1 MTCLS
6 LSNFL
11 AAITLILPCLLWSA
25 ATAADDGETQAC
37 ADRTLSVG
45 FYAFFE
51 PVSYSADADPDSP
64 DFDTQLGYEA
74 DLLNAMESVGLSFTQ
89 RAIATWDEI
98 WLRSAGEDFDIMLG
112 GITILDSRRYDADGE
127 EQIAFTSSHM
137 TFRQSLLVR
146 AEDAERL
153 HSYDALTSDV
163 RVGAVP
169 STTGES
175 RLLEITG
182 LTDAHGT
189 LLAGAQVETPQGI
202 VVADGSSDFV
212 ITAADESD
220 NLAGRTRLLPP
231 GDSRPQV
238 VYLGVELGENELIEA
253 LYAGDIDAIARGQ
266 IGNGL
271 AAAASADELV
281 VSVLD
286 ESLEYGGFSIDMHAV
301 ELRECL
307 NDKIDWL
314 TDGGRLDYQDWL
326 DDPTIFMRR
335 ADLWNARKE
344 AG

>member
-1 MTCLS
+1 MLRALLIALLLVLLCL
-6 LSNFL
+6 
-11 AAITLILPCLLWSA
+11 PVG
-25 ATAADDGETQAC
+25 AADDDSTPC

-64 DFDTQLGYEA
+64 DFDTHLGYEA
-74 DLLNAMESVGLSFTQ
+74 DLLSALESLGDAGLSFTRQ
-89 RAIATWDEI
+89 GIALWDEI
-98 WLRSAGEDFDIMLG
+98 WLRSATPDYDLVVG
-112 GITILDSRRYDADGE
+112 GITNLDSRRYDADGE
-127 EQIAFTSSHM
+127 EQIAFTSSHI

-153 HSYDALTSDV
+153 DSYASLTSVV

-169 STTGES
+169 NTTGES

-189 LLAGAQVETPQGI
+189 LLAGTQVETPEGI
-202 VVADGSSDFV
+202 VIADGSSDFV

-220 NLAGRTRLLPP
+220 SLAGRTRLLPP

-238 VYLGVELGENELIEA
+238 VYLGVELGEVELIEA

-271 AAAASADELV
+271 VAAASAGELV
-281 VSVLD
+281 ISALD
-286 ESLEYGGFSIDMHAV
+286 DAVEYGGFSTDVDAV
-301 ELRECL
+301 ALRECL
-307 NDKIDWL
+307 NHKIDWL

-326 DDPTIFMRR
+326 DDPSVFMQR
-335 ADLWNARKE
+335 ADLWNARE
-344 AG
+344 EDS

>member
-1 MTCLS
+1 MLRSLLILLS
-6 LSNFL
+6 LVL
-11 AAITLILPCLLWSA
+11 LCLPA
-25 ATAADDGETQAC
+25 GAADDGSPPC
-37 ADRTLSVG
+37 ADHTLSVG

-64 DFDTQLGYEA
+64 DFDTHLGYEA
-74 DLLNAMESVGLSFTQ
+74 DLLSAMQAMEGAGLRFTRQ
-89 RAIATWDEI
+89 GIALWDEI
-98 WLRSAGEDFDIMLG
+98 WLRSATPDYDLVMG
-112 GITILDSRRYDADGE
+112 GITNLESRRYDADGE
-127 EQIAFTSSHM
+127 EQIAFTGSHI

-153 HSYDALTSDV
+153 DSYAALTSGV

-169 STTGES
+169 NTTGES

-182 LTDAHGT
+182 LTDAQGT
-189 LLAGAQVETPQGI
+189 LLAGTQVETPEGI
-202 VVADGSSDFV
+202 IIADGSSDFV

-238 VYLGVELGENELIEA
+238 VYLGVELGEVELIEA

-271 AAAASADELV
+271 VAAAWAGELV
-281 VSVLD
+281 ISVLD
-286 ESLEYGGFSIDMHAV
+286 ESVEYGGFSTDIHAV
-301 ELRECL
+301 ALRECL

-326 DDPTIFMRR
+326 DDPSVFMQR
-335 ADLWNARKE
+335 AEMWNARE
-344 AG
+344 EGG

>member
-1 MTCLS
+1 MLRSLLILLS
-6 LSNFL
+6 LVL
-11 AAITLILPCLLWSA
+11 LCLPA
-25 ATAADDGETQAC
+25 VAADDDSPPC
-37 ADRTLSVG
+37 ADRALSVG

-64 DFDTQLGYEA
+64 DFDTHLGYEA
-74 DLLNAMESVGLSFTQ
+74 DLLSALESLDDAGLSFTR

-98 WLRSAGEDFDIMLG
+98 WLRSAAPDYDLVGG
-112 GITILDSRRYDADGE
+112 GITNLDSRRYDKNGE
-127 EQIAFTSSHM
+127 EQIAFTGSHI
-137 TFRQSLLVR
+137 TFRQSLLAR

-153 HSYDALTSDV
+153 DSYAALTSDV

-169 STTGES
+169 NTTGES

-182 LTDAHGT
+182 LTDAQGT
-189 LLAGAQVETPQGI
+189 LLAGTQIETPAGI
-202 VVADGSSDFV
+202 VIADGSSDFV

-231 GDSRPQV
+231 GESRPQV
-238 VYLGVELGENELIEA
+238 VYLGVELGEVELIEA

-271 AAAASADELV
+271 VAATSTGELV
-281 VSVLD
+281 ISALD
-286 ESLEYGGFSIDMHAV
+286 ESVEYGGFSADVDAV
-301 ELRECL
+301 ALRECL

-326 DDPTIFMRR
+326 DDPGVFMQR
-335 ADLWNARKE
+335 ADMWNARE
-344 AG
+344 EGG